1 MGDFNE
7 ELVGFWLT
15 KKCEALKSKLDS
27 VKFEDFGE
35 LPLPTHELA
44 LWHPLN
50 DLSTAPRIAFGS
62 TPNVH
67 AVWVQKE
74 LVGYVLSTK
83 GDIVR
88 WCEIGDAST
97 DTDRFFLVQANQTE
111 AAEDWFND
119 DPMAF
124 EELGGDSLV
133 QLVER
138 DDGTKIVVLTSYDG
152 NARVQAGVNESGLVI
167 CAIIET

>member
-1 MGDFNE
+1 MGKFGE

-15 KKCEALKSKLDS
+15 KKCEELESNLDC

-35 LPLPTHELA
+35 LAIASDELA
-44 LWHPLN
+44 VWHPLN

-62 TPNVH
+62 TPHVQ
-67 AVWVQKE
+67 AVWEQKE

-97 DTDRFFLVQANQTE
+97 DTDRFFLVPADQVE
-111 AAEDWFND
+111 AADDWFNE
-119 DPMAF
+119 DPLAF
-124 EELGGDSLV
+124 EELGGESLV

-138 DDGTKIVVLTSYDG
+138 AGGTKIVVLTSYDG
-152 NARVQAGVNESGLVI
+152 NARVQAGVNESGLAI